1 MATPHR
7 YELGLRWTGNLGAGT
22 TTFRAFTRDHD
33 VSAPGVPTL
42 LGSADPAFRGDPSR
56 WNPEQ
61 LLVASLAQ
69 CHLLTYLWLAV
80 QAGVVVVAYEDAPT
94 GTMLTEP
101 DGSGRFA
108 EVTLHPTVTIAAG
121 GDGTDGTDG
130 TDDADL
136 KRAEALHG
144 RVGDYCF
151 IARSINFPLHHEPT
165 TRVTPR

>member
-7 YELGLRWTGNLGAGT
+7 YELGLRWTGNRGVGT
-22 TTFRAFTRDHD
+22 RTFRAFTRDHD
-33 VSAPGVPTL
+33 VTAAGVPTL

-80 QAGVVVVAYEDAPT
+80 QERVVVLAYEDTPT
-94 GTMLTEP
+94 GTMLAEP
-101 DGSGRFA
+101 GGSGRFA
-108 EVTLHPTVTIAAG
+108 EVTLHPAVTIA
-121 GDGTDGTDG
+121 DG
-130 TDDADL
+130 ADVE
-136 KRAEALHG
+136 RAEALHG

-151 IARSINFPLHHEPT
+151 IARSVNFPVHHDPT
-165 TRVTPR
+165 TLVTPR

>member
-1 MATPHR
+1 VSVAHR
-7 YELGLRWTGNLGAGT
+7 YALDLRWTGNLGAGT
-22 TTFRAFTRDHD
+22 TAFRAFTRDHD
-33 VSAPGVPTL
+33 VSAAGLPTL

-61 LLVASLAQ
+61 LLVAALAQ

-80 QAGVVVVAYEDAPT
+80 QEGIVVTAYQDAPT
-94 GTMLTEP
+94 GTMLAEP

-108 EVTLHPTVTIAAG
+108 EVTLRPTVTITAA
-121 GDGTDGTDG
+121 
-130 TDDADL
+130 ADVD
-136 KRAEALHG
+136 RAQALHD

-165 TRVTPR
+165 TRTVD

>member
-1 MATPHR
+1 MSVPHH
-7 YELGLRWTGNLGAGT
+7 YDLDLRWTGNLGTGT
-22 TTFRAFTRDHD
+22 TGFRAFTRDHD
-33 VSAPGVPTL
+33 ISAAGVPTL

-80 QAGVVVVAYEDAPT
+80 QEGIVVVAYDDAPT
-94 GTMLTEP
+94 GTMLAEA

-108 EVTLHPTVTIAAG
+108 EVTLRPTVTI
-121 GDGTDGTDG
+121 TEV
-130 TDDADL
+130 DDVP
-136 KRAEALHG
+136 RAQALYD

-151 IARSINFPLHHEPT
+151 IARSINFPLHHDPT
-165 TRVTPR
+165 TQVG

>member
-1 MATPHR
+1 MSAQHH
-7 YELGLRWTGNLGAGT
+7 YELGLRWTGNLGDGT
-22 TTFRAFTRDHD
+22 TGFRAFTRDHD
-33 VSAPGVPTL
+33 VSAAGLPTL
-42 LGSADPAFRGDPSR
+42 LGSSDPAFRGDPSR

-61 LLVASLAQ
+61 FLVASLAQ

-80 QAGVVVVAYEDAPT
+80 QEGIVVTAYEDAPT

-108 EVTLHPTVTIAAG
+108 EVTLRPAVTI
-121 GDGTDGTDG
+121 TEP
-130 TDDADL
+130 ADVE
-136 KRAEALHG
+136 RAQALHG

-165 TRVTPR
+165 TQAG

>member
-1 MATPHR
+1 MSVPHH
-7 YELGLRWTGNLGAGT
+7 YELGLRWTGNLGTGT
-22 TTFRAFTRDHD
+22 TGFRAFTRDHD
-33 VSAPGVPTL
+33 VSADGVPTL

-80 QAGVVVVAYEDAPT
+80 QEGIVVVAYEDAPT
-94 GTMLTEP
+94 ATMLAEP

-108 EVTLHPTVTIAAG
+108 EVTLRPSVTIAAA
-121 GDGTDGTDG
+121 GDVG
-130 TDDADL
+130 
-136 KRAEALHG
+136 RAQALHD

-151 IARSINFPLHHEPT
+151 IARSINFPLHHDPT
-165 TRVTPR
+165 TQAVD

>member
-1 MATPHR
+1 MSVPHR
-7 YELGLRWTGNLGAGT
+7 YELGLRWTGSLGTGT
-22 TTFRAFTRDHD
+22 TGFRAFTRDHD
-33 VSAPGVPTL
+33 VTAPGLPTL

-61 LLVASLAQ
+61 LLVAALAQ

-80 QAGVVVVAYEDAPT
+80 QERIVVVAYEDAPT
-94 GTMLTEP
+94 GTMLAER

-108 EVTLHPTVTIAAG
+108 EVTLRPTVTVTDAG
-121 GDGTDGTDG
+121 DVE
-130 TDDADL
+130 
-136 KRAEALHG
+136 RAQALHD

-165 TRVTPR
+165 TLVA